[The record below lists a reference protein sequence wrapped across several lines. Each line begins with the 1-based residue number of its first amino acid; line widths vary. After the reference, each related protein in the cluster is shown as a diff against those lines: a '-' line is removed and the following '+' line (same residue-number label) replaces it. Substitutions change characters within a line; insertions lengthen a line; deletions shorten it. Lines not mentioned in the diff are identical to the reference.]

1 MKKILIALI
10 VILLLG
16 GGAGAGYYFFF
27 MQKDEP
33 EVPKAAQVEQAPVEE
48 ETSKPIL
55 DLETSPPPEVT
66 EYYVIERRINVYNK
80 PNANALVVDTLYKG
94 EKVSVLEK
102 VDGWYRISG
111 YLVYEEGGEEKAEW
125 LNSEGLSDA
134 EPVIKEQERLEI
146 LDGYLQKSDDLKVH
160 LDIFRK
166 KTQQLLDDE
175 TCDPSDF
182 EELGGWVRSVT
193 YDKRNVYFIYCG
205 GLEQEN
211 KIYLDVDKG
220 DIFYR

>member
-1 MKKILIALI
+1 MKKALIALA
-10 VILLLG
+10 ILLIL

-33 EVPKAAQVEQAPVEE
+33 VVEQKPEPEQPSEPEE
-48 ETSKPIL
+48 KPKPIM
-55 DLETSPPPEVT
+55 DLEAPAPEIT
-66 EYYVIERRINVYNK
+66 EYYVTERRINVYNK
-80 PNANALVVDTLYKG
+80 PEHQALIVDTLYKG

-102 VDGWYRISG
+102 ADGWFRLSDYI
-111 YLVYEEGGEEKAEW
+111 VYEEGGEETAEW
-125 LNSEGLSDA
+125 VDSKGLSDA

-146 LDGYLQKSDDLKVH
+146 LDGYLQKSDDLKTH
-160 LDIFRK
+160 LDMFRN

-193 YDKRNVYFIYCG
+193 YKKRNVYFIYCG

-220 DIFYR
+220 EIFYR

>member
-1 MKKILIALI
+1 MKKALIALA
-10 VILLLG
+10 ILLLL

-27 MQKDEP
+27 MQKDDPVVEQKPEP
-33 EVPKAAQVEQAPVEE
+33 EQPSEPEE
-48 ETSKPIL
+48 KPKPIM
-55 DLETSPPPEVT
+55 DLEAPAPEIT
-66 EYYVIERRINVYNK
+66 EYYVTERRINVYNK
-80 PNANALVVDTLYKG
+80 PEHQALIVDSLYKG

-102 VDGWYRISG
+102 ADGWFRLSDYI
-111 YLVYEEGGEEKAEW
+111 VYEEGGEETAEW
-125 LNSEGLSDA
+125 VDSKGLSDA
-134 EPVIKEQERLEI
+134 EPVIKEHERLEI
-146 LDGYLQKSDDLKVH
+146 LDGYLQKSDDLKTH
-160 LDIFRK
+160 LDMFRN

-193 YDKRNVYFIYCG
+193 YKKRNVYFIYCG

-220 DIFYR
+220 EIFYR

>member
-1 MKKILIALI
+1 MKKALIAL
-10 VILLLG
+10 VILLLL

-33 EVPKAAQVEQAPVEE
+33 VVEQKPEPEQPSEPEE
-48 ETSKPIL
+48 KPKPIM
-55 DLETSPPPEVT
+55 DLEAPAPEIT
-66 EYYVIERRINVYNK
+66 EYYVTERRINVYNK
-80 PNANALVVDTLYKG
+80 PEHQALIVDTLYKG

-102 VDGWYRISG
+102 ADGWFRLSDYI
-111 YLVYEEGGEEKAEW
+111 VYEEGGEETAEW
-125 LNSEGLSDA
+125 VDSKGLSDA

-146 LDGYLQKSDDLKVH
+146 LDSYLQKSDDLKTH
-160 LDIFRK
+160 LDMFRN

-193 YDKRNVYFIYCG
+193 YKKRNVYFIYCG

-220 DIFYR
+220 EIFYR

>member
-1 MKKILIALI
+1 MKKALIALA
-10 VILLLG
+10 ILLLL

-33 EVPKAAQVEQAPVEE
+33 VVEQKPEPEQPSEPEE
-48 ETSKPIL
+48 KPKPIM
-55 DLETSPPPEVT
+55 DLEAPAPEIT
-66 EYYVIERRINVYNK
+66 EYYVTERRINVYNK
-80 PNANALVVDTLYKG
+80 PERQALIVDSLYKG

-102 VDGWYRISG
+102 ADGWFRLSDYI
-111 YLVYEEGGEEKAEW
+111 VYEDGGEETAEW
-125 LNSEGLSDA
+125 VDSKGLSDA

-146 LDGYLQKSDDLKVH
+146 LDGYLQKSDDLKTH
-160 LDIFRK
+160 LDMFRN

-193 YDKRNVYFIYCG
+193 YKKRNVYFIYCG

-220 DIFYR
+220 EIFYR

>member
-1 MKKILIALI
+1 MKKALIAL
-10 VILLLG
+10 VILLLL

-33 EVPKAAQVEQAPVEE
+33 VVEQKPEPEQPSEPEE
-48 ETSKPIL
+48 KPKPIM
-55 DLETSPPPEVT
+55 DLEAPAPEIT
-66 EYYVIERRINVYNK
+66 EYYVTERRINVYNK
-80 PNANALVVDTLYKG
+80 PEHQALIVDTLYKG
-94 EKVSVLEK
+94 EKVSVFEK
-102 VDGWYRISG
+102 ADGWFRLSDYI
-111 YLVYEEGGEEKAEW
+111 VYEEGGEETAEW
-125 LNSEGLSDA
+125 VDSKGLSDA

-146 LDGYLQKSDDLKVH
+146 LDGYLQKSDDLKTH
-160 LDIFRK
+160 LDMFRN

-193 YDKRNVYFIYCG
+193 YKTRNVYFIYCG

-220 DIFYR
+220 EIFYR

>member
-1 MKKILIALI
+1 MKKALIALA
-10 VILLLG
+10 ILLLL

-33 EVPKAAQVEQAPVEE
+33 VVEQKPEPEQPSEPEE
-48 ETSKPIL
+48 KPKPIM
-55 DLETSPPPEVT
+55 DLEAPAPEIT
-66 EYYVIERRINVYNK
+66 EYYVTERRINVYNK
-80 PNANALVVDTLYKG
+80 PERQALIVDSLYKG

-102 VDGWYRISG
+102 ADGWFRLSDYI
-111 YLVYEEGGEEKAEW
+111 VYEEGGEETAEW
-125 LNSEGLSDA
+125 VDSKGLSDA

-146 LDGYLQKSDDLKVH
+146 LDGYLQKSDDLKTH
-160 LDIFRK
+160 LDMFRN

-193 YDKRNVYFIYCG
+193 YKKRNVYFIYCG

-220 DIFYR
+220 EIFYL